1 MPVNYRVEA
10 EIIDIASDTPLH
22 DDIFLVDT
30 NIWYWLTY
38 PNATA
43 HVASKMIDYPEY
55 LNKALTVGSKIYH
68 STLSLAELSHI
79 IEKTEKDIYCR
90 TVCNIKTKEYRHN
103 LSGQRGQ
110 VVAEIE
116 SAWSQVTN
124 LAEPLSVDIDKDCTL
139 ACIDRLKNEKVDG
152 YDLFILESMKS
163 KGIINIITD
172 DGDFATIPGIK
183 VFTLN
188 RGILSAGRTQKRLQK
203 R

>member
-1 MPVNYRVEA
+1 MTINYIVKA
-10 EIIDIASDTPLH
+10 EVVDIGSDLPLC
-22 DDIFLVDT
+22 DDVFLVDT

-43 HVASKMIDYPEY
+43 HVASKVIDYPEY
-55 LNKALTVGSKIYH
+55 LNKALMVGSTIYH

-79 IEKTEKDIYCR
+79 IEKTEKEIYCR
-90 TVCNIKTKEYRHN
+90 SVCNIKTKEYRHN
-103 LSGQRGQ
+103 LSGQRKQ

-116 SAWSQVTN
+116 SAWTQVTT
-124 LAEPLSVDIDKDCTL
+124 LAEPLPLNIDPNCSL
-139 ACIDRLKNEKVDG
+139 ACLDRLKTEKVDG

-172 DGDFATIPGIK
+172 DGDFATISGIK

-188 RGILSAGRTQKRLQK
+188 QGIISAGRHQNKLTR